1 MQLTA
6 KTRWSII
13 KEFSDLCKND
23 CFSLEVIPEE
33 RSPLS
38 TRIVLKVKRKGDGS
52 FDKFK
57 ARCVVRG
64 FLANRISS

>member
-1 MQLTA
+1 
-6 KTRWSII
+6 
-13 KEFSDLCKND
+13 
-23 CFSLEVIPEE
+23 IPEE

-64 FLANRISS
+64 FLAKIGLDFYATYSP